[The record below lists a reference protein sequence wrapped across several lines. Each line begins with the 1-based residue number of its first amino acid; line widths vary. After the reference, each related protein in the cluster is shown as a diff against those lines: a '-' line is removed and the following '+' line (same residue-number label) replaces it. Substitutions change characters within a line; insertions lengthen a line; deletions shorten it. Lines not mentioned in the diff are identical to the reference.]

1 MAKRKVRYVYA
12 MKRPGYG
19 YEPGAVVSE
28 EFAAGHPWA
37 VREEPDENPPEAPA
51 PADTEDGE

>member
-1 MAKRKVRYVYA
+1 MTTYIYA
-12 MKRPGYG
+12 MQRPGYG

-37 VREEPDENPPEAPA
+37 VRAEPDENPQEPEAPA
-51 PADTEDGE
+51 DEDGDD